1 MPRHDRYGDGVLVDA
16 VLLIGAQQGEESEH
30 PSDDVDSAS
39 EEARATPGMSDDVP
53 RRRRLDLSP
62 QWLLVALAYALAG
75 VALVCAMHELYFG
88 NVLLDARCDADTA
101 GKVAAQIRRIVE
113 VCDVQVSAA
122 GAYLVAQ
129 RA

>member
-1 MPRHDRYGDGVLVDA
+1 MSQSHNFTIHSFNAPTVLPR
-16 VLLIGAQQGEESEH
+16 
-30 PSDDVDSAS
+30 
-39 EEARATPGMSDDVP
+39 
-53 RRRRLDLSP
+53 
-62 QWLLVALAYALAG
+62 VALLFSKRR
-75 VALVCAMHELYFG
+75 VAIERLEMYEIEDGEHTMMG
-88 NVLLDARCDADTA
+88 LDARCDADTA